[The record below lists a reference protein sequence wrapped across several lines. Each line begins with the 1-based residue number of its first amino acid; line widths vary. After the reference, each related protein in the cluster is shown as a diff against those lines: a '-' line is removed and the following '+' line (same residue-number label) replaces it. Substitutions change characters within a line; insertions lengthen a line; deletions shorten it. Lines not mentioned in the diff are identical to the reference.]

1 MTTKTQLIPACAGKT
16 WCPEG
21 GPCHGEAHPRVC
33 GENSD
38 FRGSAWCGA
47 GSSPRVRGKLP
58 AQPRDHRRPGLI
70 PACAG
75 KTATTGT
82 TVARWR
88 AHPRVCGENGPEL
101 PRRGA
106 PRAHPRVCGENT
118 PGVSHPPRSY
128 GSSPRVR
135 GKPASTTPAW
145 TPPRLIPACAGKTP
159 ATRPAASSAGAHPR
173 VCGENPRGRR
183 IGQHMQGSS
192 PRVRGKPGG
201 RGRHALPA
209 GLIPACAGKTSRR
222 PSTAPASRA
231 HPRVCGE
238 NILTNLAK
246 AVRKGSSPRV
256 RGKLVV
262 VRRRGLSPRLIPACA
277 GKTFHVQ
284 RLRRRVAA
292 HPRVCGE
299 NSADFTMRIRDGGS
313 SPRVRG
319 KPSTFNDSGG
329 VSRLIPA
336 CAGKT
341 ARTSRCGSGT
351 AAHPRVCGEN
361 PGGVGVGG
369 GDDGSSPRVRGKR
382 RRRGRLRD
390 RMGLI
395 PACAGKTRP

>member
-173 VCGENPRGRR
+173 VCGEN
-183 IGQHMQGSS
+183 
-192 PRVRGKPGG
+192 
-201 RGRHALPA
+201 
-209 GLIPACAGKTSRR
+209 
-222 PSTAPASRA
+222 
-231 HPRVCGE
+231 
-238 NILTNLAK
+238 
-246 AVRKGSSPRV
+246 
-256 RGKLVV
+256 LVD
-262 VRRRGLSPRLIPACA
+262 
-277 GKTFHVQ
+277 
-284 RLRRRVAA
+284 VADTRF
-292 HPRVCGE
+292 PQ
-299 NSADFTMRIRDGGS
+299 
-313 SPRVRG
+313 
-319 KPSTFNDSGG
+319 
-329 VSRLIPA
+329 
-336 CAGKT
+336 
-341 ARTSRCGSGT
+341 
-351 AAHPRVCGEN
+351 
-361 PGGVGVGG
+361 
-369 GDDGSSPRVRGKR
+369 GSSPRVRGKR
-382 RRRGRLRD
+382 RDGQARRPRP
-390 RMGLI
+390 GLI
-395 PACAGKTRP
+395 PACAGKTPPPGATPGSDGAHPRVCGENETMSLAEYERAGSSPRVRGKPRR